1 MYAIAPTFP
10 RSTPT
15 VDHKEAIGGTF
26 MTLEQ
31 DIAAIR
37 DRIAKAEADRDAW
50 RAAGLQE
57 KYLEACG
64 LVDRLE
70 RQFDAR
76 LRQAGDRTARAPGA
90 AAGGSDA
97 NAAGQAADVG

>member
-1 MYAIAPTFP
+1 
-10 RSTPT
+10 
-15 VDHKEAIGGTF
+15 
-26 MTLEQ
+26 MTNEQ
-31 DIAAIR
+31 DSAAIR

-70 RQFDAR
+70 HQLDTQ
-76 LRQAGDRTARAPGA
+76 LR
-90 AAGGSDA
+90 
-97 NAAGQAADVG
+97 QAADVG

>member
-1 MYAIAPTFP
+1 MYAIAPTRL
-10 RSTPT
+10 RSIST
-15 VDHKEAIGGTF
+15 VAYKEATEGTV

-37 DRIAKAEADRDAW
+37 GRLAKAEADRDAW

-64 LVDRLE
+64 LVDMLE
-70 RQFDAR
+70 RRLDEQ
-76 LRQAGDRTARAPGA
+76 LRQVAHG
-90 AAGGSDA
+90 
-97 NAAGQAADVG
+97 